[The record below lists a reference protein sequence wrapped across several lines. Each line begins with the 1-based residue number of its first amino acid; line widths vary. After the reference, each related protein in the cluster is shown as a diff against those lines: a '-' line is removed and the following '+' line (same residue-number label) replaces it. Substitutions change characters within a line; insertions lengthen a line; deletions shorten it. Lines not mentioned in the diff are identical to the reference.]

1 MLKLKDGQYV
11 LKVAEPMEEA
21 AYIDALHLAAYDLPA
36 GWEMALDERMQIGN
50 PKVTGQSFYYRR
62 SVLPERAVNERG
74 EDVTSALLH
83 ADQKAADPGKV
94 DVRFIGRLANE
105 HVLTLTFKETL
116 DSGSGKIL
124 LVADG
129 WIEYP
134 YSQTMFGA
142 WQAKADYR
150 APTLEAQG
158 ADGKW
163 RVLLKEFG
171 YPAGMPRTM
180 AVPLPRLPKGT
191 RVLRLRTNQQIYW
204 DRIAIAWAE
213 DAPVVK
219 RLLPLAA
226 ARVEEIGFPR
236 RSTGPQHQPGYDY
249 AQRAP
254 LWDTRVQPGRY
265 TAFGPAEDL
274 VAEPDDA
281 LAIIGPGEEIHVEF
295 VAQLPALPAGWT
307 RRFVLETYG
316 WAKDMDLYTRDGE
329 TLGPMPSAGRRS
341 KSSETLGKRLNSRF
355 GS

>member
-1 MLKLKDGQYV
+1 
-11 LKVAEPMEEA
+11 
-21 AYIDALHLAAYDLPA
+21 
-36 GWEMALDERMQIGN
+36 
-50 PKVTGQSFYYRR
+50 
-62 SVLPERAVNERG
+62 
-74 EDVTSALLH
+74 LLH

-94 DVRFIGRLANE
+94 DARFIGRLANE
-105 HVLTLTFKETL
+105 HVLTMTFTETL
-116 DSGSGKIL
+116 DSGPGKIL

-142 WQAKADYR
+142 WQAKAAYQ

-158 ADGKW
+158 ADGRW

-204 DRIAIAWAE
+204 DRIAVAWAE
-213 DAPVVK
+213 DAPAVK

-226 ARVEEIGFPR
+226 ARVAETGFPR
-236 RSTGPQHQPGYDY
+236 RSTGSQHQPGYDY
-249 AQRAP
+249 AERAP
-254 LWDTRVQPGRY
+254 LWDTRVQPGHY

-274 VAEPDDA
+274 VAEPDNA

-295 VAQLPALPAGWT
+295 RAELPALPAGWT
-307 RRFVLETYG
+307 RRFVLETHG

-329 TLGPMPSAGRRS
+329 TLGPLPSTGNRS
-341 KSSETLGKRLNSRF
+341 KSSETLVKRLNSRF